1 MIERTQRRLR
11 QARFLYQHLVNARH
25 GDPEAFRFYFSA
37 FIQSARSVTW
47 TLKKEE
53 REKWKK
59 WEPTWR
65 ANRSEGERKLLKIAT
80 DLRNVEVKEGGANL
94 PMELEEVVIDAF
106 VETDRVEASN
116 PMGATY
122 KRTFALSN
130 FRGIVSPW
138 VFADRRSQFIR
149 AGRPRG
155 ALHLDWRLAPVSSP
169 CSQTGGCTEKLVV
182 IPKRAPQRFLLLRA
196 TQASKRLPPATYM
209 TD

>member
-11 QARFLYQHLVNARH
+11 QARFFYQHLVNARH

-116 PMGATY
+116 PMGATIV
-122 KRTFALSN
+122 
-130 FRGIVSPW
+130 RGQVRQQKINRLVHYFEDEDGKQEITAFSQRYLE
-138 VFADRRSQFIR
+138 VQERVVRDFCADMNAN
-149 AGRPRG
+149 AGN
-155 ALHLDWRLAPVSSP
+155 
-169 CSQTGGCTEKLVV
+169 E
-182 IPKRAPQRFLLLRA
+182 
-196 TQASKRLPPATYM
+196 
-209 TD
+209 